1 MVSVPSYG
9 SGYRNVT
16 VTLKGSAAPAPLAM
30 SLSGEGSGALAE
42 AGPYDIAGGVGRRSR
57 SWRVGSFGPNSAITY
72 ALDELRRKSRDQA
85 RKNPYAGA
93 AVDKLVSNIIG
104 TGITPRSIAKRPTD
118 HLEPEEAK
126 RIKREDAAFRAEI
139 QRLFLA
145 WTDEADSV
153 GAHDFYGLQAIAVR
167 GMIEG
172 GETFIR
178 LRTRRAS
185 DGRTVPLQL
194 QAIEGDHCDHLKTD
208 ATNRIRQGIQY
219 DAIGRRVGYR
229 LRREHP
235 GDAIT
240 VPNGL
245 EESLVPAADVCHLYR
260 AMRPGQDRGEPWL
273 ARALRTLYDLD
284 GYLDAELVRKK
295 NATRFVGFIKRILED
310 GGDGALGGGPL
321 GTDAPDVEG
330 VAGLD
335 LEPGTLQV
343 LADGEDVTFA
353 QPPDSGPNFEPYLR
367 TMLRGVAVAAGV
379 LYEELSGDYG
389 QLNDRTLRA
398 ALNTFRRS
406 VEMWQHHLVVYQ
418 LCRPV
423 WRRWVDLALL
433 SGALKLPEGMRR
445 EDVYAVNW
453 IPQAWPYI
461 HPVQDVES
469 KSKEIQ
475 ASLSSR
481 SRKVAEGGYDAET
494 IDAENAADNQ
504 RADDLGLA
512 YTSDGRSAVD
522 PAPVRSP
529 NEDPAPNT

>member
-1 MVSVPSYG
+1 MYETPAEQALRIRTQVAKLESAMS
-9 SGYRNVT
+9 SGILTVEGADGTGRVTYRGYAEMRLALSDLNRK
-16 VTLKGSAAPAPLAM
+16 LASIAPGNGGAPAP
-30 SLSGEGSGALAE
+30 
-42 AGPYDIAGGVGRRSR
+42 R
-57 SWRVGSFGPNSAITY
+57 
-72 ALDELRRKSRDQA
+72 
-85 RKNPYAGA
+85 
-93 AVDKLVSNIIG
+93 
-104 TGITPRSIAKRPTD
+104 
-118 HLEPEEAK
+118 
-126 RIKREDAAFRAEI
+126 
-139 QRLFLA
+139 
-145 WTDEADSV
+145 
-153 GAHDFYGLQAIAVR
+153 
-167 GMIEG
+167 
-172 GETFIR
+172 
-178 LRTRRAS
+178 RTRQVVMT
-185 DGRTVPLQL
+185 GRS
-194 QAIEGDHCDHLKTD
+194 GW
-208 ATNRIRQGIQY
+208 Y
-219 DAIGRRVGYR
+219 W

-321 GTDAPDVEG
+321 GTDAPDDEG
-330 VAGLD
+330 VAGKTLD
-335 LEPGTLQV
+335 VRQRF
-343 LADGEDVTFA
+343 AHGEDVTFA

-406 VEMWQHHLVVYQ
+406 VEAWQHHLVVYQ

-475 ASLSSR
+475 AGLSSR
-481 SRKVAEGGYDAET
+481 SRKVAEGGYDAEE

-512 YTSDGRSAVD
+512 YTSDGRSAVEA
-522 PAPVRSP
+522 PAAAEPP
-529 NEDPAPNT
+529 EDGPPGAPTQEQP